1 MRILT
6 AALLTLACSSSLLS
20 QQFVYPRPDPSK
32 ITVKHDIPY
41 QKVDGR
47 ELTFDIYR
55 PAGSAVVPVVI
66 TCNVGINSMK
76 GWPGYVGWGE
86 ATAAAGLASVHY
98 DGTEDWNATFAA
110 LMKELVARADE
121 LKIDPSRVVL
131 WGGSTNVRLALP
143 FAMDPA
149 RDYIRGAVIYYG
161 IAEVPE
167 LHPGRPVF
175 FVRAGLD
182 RPQLNDP
189 IDVLLARALRE
200 NVPWTIENYGGGLHG
215 FDIFNDNDV
224 SREIIRR
231 TLDFM
236 NAVTTDKLALAYTAS
251 ASDAKLAA
259 AFARGEWALAVE
271 GYTAKVKSN
280 PRDGES
286 HLRLGEALYQTGRYD
301 EALTHMEAAWEM
313 GRRGPRD
320 TGLPAA
326 RAAARAGNIERT
338 AHWLGVVLRTPFV
351 TEEQVR
357 ADEAFGAVLESEAVR
372 TLLAAVA
379 EQNELVA
386 LLAEG
391 KSAVAIQRL
400 RQTSNPHL
408 ISEATLITLG
418 YRTLGTGR
426 AADAVSI
433 FLIAVERYPRSA
445 NAWDSLSEAEEAA
458 GRDAKAVESAR
469 RALALDPPENVRVAA
484 KGRLERLGRP

>member
-1 MRILT
+1 MRILA
-6 AALLTLACSSSLLS
+6 AALLTLAWSGSLLS

-32 ITVKHDIPY
+32 ITVKRNIPY
-41 QKVDGR
+41 QKVAGR

-66 TCNVGINSMK
+66 TANVGINSMK
-76 GWPGYVGWGE
+76 SWPGYVGWGE
-86 ATAAAGLASVHY
+86 VTAAAGLASVQY

-110 LMKELVARADE
+110 LMKELRARADE

-161 IAEVPE
+161 ATEVPE

-182 RPQLNDP
+182 GRQLNER
-189 IDVLLARALRE
+189 IDVLLARAIRE
-200 NVPWTIENYGGGLHG
+200 NAPWTIENYGGGLHG

-236 NAVTTDKLALAYTAS
+236 NAVTNKELALAYTAS
-251 ASDAKLAA
+251 AADARLAA
-259 AFARGEWALAVE
+259 AFSRGDWAAAIE
-271 GYTAKVKSN
+271 GYTSKVKSN

-301 EALTHMEAAWEM
+301 DALRHMESAWEL

-320 TGLPAA
+320 TALPAA
-326 RAAARAGNIERT
+326 RAAARAGKIDRA
-338 AHWLGVVLRTPFV
+338 AHWLGVILRTPFV

-357 ADEAFGAVLESEAVR
+357 ADEAFSGILENEAIR
-372 TLLAAVA
+372 ELLTALAA
-379 EQNELVA
+379 QNELVA
-386 LLAEG
+386 LFAEG
-391 KSAVAIQRL
+391 EGEAAIRRL
-400 RQTSNPHL
+400 RETTNPHL
-408 ISEATLITLG
+408 VDEATLNVIG
-418 YRTLGTGR
+418 YRVLGTGKAEDSISVFR
-426 AADAVSI
+426 IAA
-433 FLIAVERYPRSA
+433 ERYPRSA
-445 NAWDSLSEAEEAA
+445 NAWESLSEAQEAA
-458 GRDAKAVESAR
+458 GRKADAVESVR

-484 KGRLERLGRP
+484 QSRLERLASP